1 VFWIAGIWGV
11 VVLVPLYFIYDYVG
25 KQDPP
30 PLNHPQFYY
39 GFVGVGL
46 AWQFA
51 FMVIASDPERLRPM
65 MIPAMIEK
73 FIYVLTLVL
82 LVLSGRLAP
91 AQSVICVPD
100 ALLGVL
106 FVAAFLK
113 TRPAGGAICLAP
125 RNDVCLCHHSVPG

>member
-1 VFWIAGIWGV
+1 
-11 VVLVPLYFIYDYVG
+11 
-25 KQDPP
+25 
-30 PLNHPQFYY
+30 
-39 GFVGVGL
+39 
-46 AWQFA
+46 
-51 FMVIASDPERLRPM
+51 MVIASDPERLRPM